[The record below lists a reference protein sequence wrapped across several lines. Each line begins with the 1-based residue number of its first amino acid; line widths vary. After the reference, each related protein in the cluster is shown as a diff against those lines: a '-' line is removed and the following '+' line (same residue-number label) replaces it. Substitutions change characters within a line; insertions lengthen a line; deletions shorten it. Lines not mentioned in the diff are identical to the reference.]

1 MRTMPYPLGDGAF
14 IGRARLAP
22 QVPVVAGSIGEW
34 SIVYTVGRSCFD
46 DGGALRLSWR
56 FASDWSEPQ
65 FADPAAP
72 SHLAVTTDGAA
83 RLDLRYDARGNVRP
97 WMRTVRVRVVD
108 GFLREGETICFVWQ
122 RARAQTFRE
131 TRFRFRLFV
140 DPFGTDLFQEVPD
153 DLGFPLIA
161 AAAET
166 IRVHGPSHARPGESV
181 AYHVAFED
189 RWGNPAAP
197 TDGTVMLV
205 AENGAPLAT
214 ARATGPTATLDARAP
229 DLPGIARA
237 IARWGE
243 SATVPANPLEVATEG
258 PEFRPYW
265 GDLHGQS
272 GETIGSG
279 TIEEYFAYA
288 RDVAGVDFAAHQ
300 GNDFQVTPAIWAEI
314 RRQTAAFHAPGRFV
328 TFLGIEWSAITA
340 AGGDHNVLYCGDDGP
355 LHRTSHWQ
363 IEDRTDA
370 ASDAYPIDA
379 LYSAFAGSADV
390 MLVPHIG
397 GRRAELA
404 WHDPHLERLIEIH
417 SCWGTFEWFRDE
429 AMRRGLRVG
438 FTAGSDDHK
447 GRPGAAAPG
456 SGSFA
461 VRGGLTCVWARNLS
475 REALWEA
482 LRARRTS
489 CTTGARII
497 ARLLTADGRWMGDE
511 IPGQTVAPRLE
522 VRVIGL
528 VPLAEVTIL
537 RGTETVYR
545 HDLGGRPS
553 RDAIRVAWRGA
564 RILDRNRQQVWDGTL
579 SVDGA
584 RIREARGYALDEP
597 NEAVTLESDR
607 AVRWR
612 SRTAGD
618 EDGVDLL
625 LDDGSHG
632 TLAFTTDVC
641 TFTLD
646 LADLVD
652 RREYPAGGVDRAVV
666 VERLPAAPG
675 PAEVAFAWTDPSPL
689 PGWNAYHLRAKQID
703 GQMAWTSPIFVEI
716 APRADGSA

>member
-1 MRTMPYPLGDGAF
+1 MPYPLGDGTF
-14 IGRARLAP
+14 IGRARLTPDA
-22 QVPVVAGSIGEW
+22 PVVAGSIGEW

-65 FADPAAP
+65 FTDPAAP
-72 SHLAVTTDGAA
+72 SHLAVTTDGVA

-108 GFLREGETICFVWQ
+108 GFLREAETIRFVWRQ
-122 RARAQTFRE
+122 ARVQTFRE

-153 DLGFPLIA
+153 DLGFPVIA

-166 IRVHGPSHARPGESV
+166 IRVHGPSHAITGDSIV
-181 AYHVAFED
+181 YHVAFED

-197 TDGTVMLV
+197 PDGAVTLV
-205 AENGAPLAT
+205 AEDGASIAM
-214 ARATGPTATLDARAP
+214 ARATEPTATLATHAP
-229 DLPGIARA
+229 AHPGIARA
-237 IARWGE
+237 TAKWGDE
-243 SATVPANPLEVATEG
+243 TSVPVNPLEISANQ
-258 PEFRPYW
+258 PEFRPFW

-279 TIEEYFAYA
+279 TVEEYFAYA

-314 RRQTAAFHAPGRFV
+314 RRQTAAFHAPGQFV

-340 AGGDHNVLYCGDDGP
+340 AGGDHNVLYRGDDGP

-363 IEDRTDA
+363 VEDRTDA
-370 ASDAYPIDA
+370 TSDAYPIDA
-379 LYSAFAGSADV
+379 LYLALAGFEDV

-397 GRRAELA
+397 GRRADLA

-461 VRGGLTCVWARNLS
+461 VRGGLTCAWAGDLT

-497 ARLLTADGRWMGDE
+497 ARLRTGDGYWMGAE
-511 IPGQTVAPRLE
+511 VAGQTHAPTLQA
-522 VRVIGL
+522 RVIGL
-528 VPLAEVTIL
+528 GPLAEVTIQ

-545 HDLGGRPS
+545 HDLGTRPS
-553 RDAIRVAWRGA
+553 HNAIRVAWRGA
-564 RILDRNRQQVWDGTL
+564 RILDRNRQQVWDGWL
-579 SVDGA
+579 RIEGA
-584 RIREARGYALDEP
+584 LVRQARGYALDEP
-597 NEAVTLESDR
+597 NEAVTVDADGL
-607 AVRWR
+607 VRWR

-625 LDDGSHG
+625 LDDASRG
-632 TLAFTTDVC
+632 TLTFVTDLC
-641 TFTLD
+641 SFTLD
-646 LADLVD
+646 LANLVD
-652 RREYPAGGVDRAVV
+652 RHEHRAGGVDRAVV

-689 PGWNAYHLRAKQID
+689 PQWNAYHLRAKQTD
-703 GQMAWTSPIFVEI
+703 GQIAWTSPIFVEI
-716 APRADGSA
+716 APRAGEAT